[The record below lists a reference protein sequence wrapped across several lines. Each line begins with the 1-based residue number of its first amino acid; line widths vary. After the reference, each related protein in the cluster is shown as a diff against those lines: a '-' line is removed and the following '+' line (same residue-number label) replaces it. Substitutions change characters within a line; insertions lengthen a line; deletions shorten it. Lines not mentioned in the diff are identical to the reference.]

1 MTNTSPKGQRVPAPT
16 AEVVVVVAAAAAAA
30 RPPMRRAGTE
40 PVPVLLRSRLP
51 LPPSVPLTTGAGLQN
66 YGPFPTLT
74 S

>member
-16 AEVVVVVAAAAAAA
+16 AEVAGGSKA
-30 RPPMRRAGTE
+30 PMRRAGTE
-40 PVPVLLRSRLP
+40 PVPVLLPSRLP

-66 YGPFPTLT
+66 YSPFPTLT